1 MTIEDQRRCQ
11 DITIINFEKR
21 KIKDTDGQRNG
32 NPFLQALVIILAA
45 ALLIAIG
52 YIACLKAGILAPPS
66 EPCCFGIVELDFDFG
81 A

>member
-1 MTIEDQRRCQ
+1 MTIEDRRQCQ

-21 KIKDTDGQRNG
+21 KPNDTDDQRNG
-32 NPFLQALVIILAA
+32 NPFLQALVIILSA

-52 YIACLKAGILAPPS
+52 YITCLKAGILAPPS